1 MVDIRQCKIFISFL
15 LCISGEFSGHSIA
28 SAADFPV
35 PRQDKQAYSE
45 AKSYLATCGS
55 WKNRSGCKSDQDLF
69 VRQYINAMASDF
81 KAQKDVVFHLIAGA
95 HDPDSGSGGSVRPN
109 QVQAC
114 AWSKLIASSGS
125 PYLTSEDL
133 SSSVLVC
140 DGLRPIDEAAANL
153 RAQKIAAEIRSSNVQ
168 RVAVPQLDYDPR
180 DGRDETAAD
189 Q

>member
-1 MVDIRQCKIFISFL
+1 MVETRSFKNFICFL
-15 LCISGEFSGHSIA
+15 LCMIGQSIGHSSA
-28 SAADFPV
+28 SATDFPV
-35 PRQDKQAYSE
+35 PRQDKKTYYE
-45 AKSYLATCGS
+45 AKSYLATCVS
-55 WKNRSGCKSDQDLF
+55 WKSQSGCRSDQDLF
-69 VRQYINAMASDF
+69 VRQYINAMASDL
-81 KAQKDVVFHLIAGA
+81 KAQKDVVFHLINGA
-95 HDPDSGSGGSVRPN
+95 HDPDNGAGGSVRPN

-133 SSSVLVC
+133 SSVVLVC

-153 RAQKIAAEIRSSNVQ
+153 RAQKIASEIRSSNVQ

-180 DGRDETAAD
+180 DGKDETAAD